1 MQHVRP
7 YKAAIASLAL
17 ITASFPTSVWAQY
30 NPAPAD
36 QSALDSWAKRDELTR
51 NMKPGDKS
59 SPVYHRGTTGPRYD
73 VRSHEQAVLNLA
85 KYTGTVFTG
94 EVIMERLDPWA
105 KFDGRDSRIGLAK
118 TTIGGKPG
126 VLFALVV
133 QMKGSSDYA
142 IWAVD
147 MPEKT
152 YLEWG
157 GAVRM
162 LALRG
167 VIDTASVFP
176 ADMRSQ
182 IAAQTHAEQLAFYEA
197 ALDKLYDRLSAQ
209 AVLSQ
214 SQVILRMQELNY
226 DLLFGNDI
234 SSPFIGD

>member
-1 MQHVRP
+1 MSIVRGLRTVFALTAFMAVAIP
-7 YKAAIASLAL
+7 SAA
-17 ITASFPTSVWAQY
+17 WAQY
-30 NPAPAD
+30 NPAPAN
-36 QSALDSWAKRDELTR
+36 QAALDRWAKRDGLTR
-51 NMKPGDKS
+51 NMKGGDKT
-59 SPVYHRGTTGPRYD
+59 SPVFHQGTTGPKYD
-73 VRSHEQAVLNLA
+73 VRSHKQAILNLS
-85 KYTGTVFTG
+85 KYTGTKFAGDVTL
-94 EVIMERLDPWA
+94 EKLEPWA

-147 MPEKT
+147 MPETT
-152 YLEWG
+152 YREWG
-157 GAVRM
+157 GAIRM

-167 VIDTASVFP
+167 VIDSADIFP
-176 ADMRSQ
+176 QDMHRQ
-182 IAAQTHAEQLAFYEA
+182 IAAQPHAEQLAFYEA
-197 ALDKLYDRLSAQ
+197 ALDKLYDKLSAQ

-234 SSPFIGD
+234 TSPFIGD